1 MEMDKS
7 NSSKIPHKCLLNIQ
21 AVYDIL
27 QSAEKKAVDF
37 ILTNPGEIANSTIVD
52 IASKAKCSEATIVR
66 LSKRLGY
73 EGFPEL
79 KGDFANIIKEH
90 YFEYEEINKTDDV
103 ITVVKK
109 VFDSSIAAINDT
121 FEIMN
126 VKEFE
131 KALDAIL
138 SANKIMFCGV
148 GDAALVA
155 KEAYQK
161 FTRIGQNCY
170 TSIDCDIQLIL
181 SSQLNK
187 NDVLVA
193 ISYSGRSQSV
203 VKAVKIAK
211 ISGAKVIAITN
222 FPTSPLTKKSDII
235 LQTAVFSK
243 YTTGE
248 VISKRIVEL
257 CIIESLFINYLIRKG
272 QPIIDTLR
280 KSNEVININKL

>member
-1 MEMDKS
+1 MDKS
-7 NSSKIPHKCLLNIQ
+7 NLSKIPHKCLLNIK
-21 AVYDIL
+21 AVYNIL
-27 QSAEKKAVDF
+27 QSAEKKAADF
-37 ILTNPGEIANSTIVD
+37 IQSNPGEVANSTIVD

-73 EGFPEL
+73 EGFPDL
-79 KGDFANIIKEH
+79 KADFANVTKEH
-90 YFEYEEINKTDDV
+90 YLEYREINEMDDV

-121 FEIMN
+121 FDIMDR
-126 VKEFE
+126 KEFE
-131 KALDAIL
+131 KALDAIFN
-138 SANKIMFCGV
+138 ANKIMFCGV
-148 GDAALVA
+148 GDAAPVA
-155 KEAYQK
+155 KEAYQR
-161 FTRIGQNCY
+161 FTRMGQNCY

-211 ISGAKVIAITN
+211 KSGAKVIAITN
-222 FPTSPLTKKSDII
+222 FPVSPLTKKSDII

-243 YTTGE
+243 YATGE

-257 CIIESLFINYLIRKG
+257 CIIESLFINYLLKKG
-272 QPIIDTLR
+272 QPVMDTLI
-280 KSNEVININKL
+280 KSNEVIDINKL

>member
-1 MEMDKS
+1 MDES
-7 NSSKIPHKCLLNIQ
+7 NSSKIPHKCLLNIKS
-21 AVYDIL
+21 VYAIV

-37 ILTNPGEIANSTIVD
+37 ILSNPGEIANSTIVD

-66 LSKRLGY
+66 LAKRLGY

-79 KGDFANIIKEH
+79 KGDFANITKEH
-90 YFEYEEINKTDDV
+90 YFEYEEINEMDDV

-121 FEIMN
+121 FDIMN
-126 VKEFE
+126 RKEFE

-170 TSIDCDIQLIL
+170 NSIDCDIQLIL

-187 NDVLVA
+187 NDVLIA

-211 ISGAKVIAITN
+211 KSGVKVIAITN
-222 FPTSPLTKKSDII
+222 FPISPLTKKSDII

-248 VISKRIVEL
+248 VISKRVVEL
-257 CIIESLFINYLIRKG
+257 CIIESLFINYLLKKG
-272 QPIIDTLR
+272 QPIMDTLR

>member
-1 MEMDKS
+1 MDKS
-7 NSSKIPHKCLLNIQ
+7 NLSKIPHKCLLNIK

-27 QSAEKKAVDF
+27 QSAEKKAADF
-37 ILTNPGEIANSTIVD
+37 IQSNPGEIANSTIVD

-73 EGFPEL
+73 EGFLDL
-79 KGDFANIIKEH
+79 KADFANVTKEH
-90 YFEYEEINKTDDV
+90 YLEYEEVNEMDDV

-121 FEIMN
+121 FDIMN
-126 VKEFE
+126 RIEFE
-131 KALDAIL
+131 KALDVIL

-155 KEAYQK
+155 KEAYQR

-170 TSIDCDIQLIL
+170 TSSDCDIQLIL
-181 SSQLNK
+181 SSQLDK

-211 ISGAKVIAITN
+211 KSGAKVIAITN
-222 FPTSPLTKKSDII
+222 FPISPLTKKSDII

-243 YTTGE
+243 YATGE

-257 CIIESLFINYLIRKG
+257 CIIESLFINYLLKKG
-272 QPIIDTLR
+272 QPVIDTLR
-280 KSNEVININKL
+280 KSNEVIKINKL

>member
-1 MEMDKS
+1 MDKS
-7 NSSKIPHKCLLNIQ
+7 NLSKIPHKCLLNIK
-21 AVYDIL
+21 AVYNIL
-27 QSAEKKAVDF
+27 QSAEKKAADF
-37 ILTNPGEIANSTIVD
+37 IQSNPGEVANSTIVD

-73 EGFPEL
+73 EGFPDL
-79 KGDFANIIKEH
+79 KADFANVTKEH
-90 YFEYEEINKTDDV
+90 YLEYREINEMDDV

-121 FEIMN
+121 FDIMDR
-126 VKEFE
+126 KEFE
-131 KALDAIL
+131 KALDAIFN
-138 SANKIMFCGV
+138 ANKIMFCGV

-155 KEAYQK
+155 KEAYQR

-187 NDVLVA
+187 NDVLIA

-211 ISGAKVIAITN
+211 KSGAKVIAITN
-222 FPTSPLTKKSDII
+222 FPISPLTKKSDII

-243 YTTGE
+243 YATGE

-257 CIIESLFINYLIRKG
+257 CIIESLFINYLLKKG
-272 QPIIDTLR
+272 QPVMDTLI

>member
-1 MEMDKS
+1 MDKS
-7 NSSKIPHKCLLNIQ
+7 NLSKIPHKCLLNIK

-27 QSAEKKAVDF
+27 QSAEKKAADF
-37 ILTNPGEIANSTIVD
+37 IQSNPGEIANSTIVD

-73 EGFPEL
+73 EGFLDL
-79 KGDFANIIKEH
+79 KADFANVTKEH
-90 YFEYEEINKTDDV
+90 YLEYEEVNEMDDV

-121 FEIMN
+121 FDIMN
-126 VKEFE
+126 RIEFE
-131 KALDAIL
+131 KALDVIL

-155 KEAYQK
+155 KEAYQR

-181 SSQLNK
+181 SSQLDK

-211 ISGAKVIAITN
+211 KSGAKVIAITN
-222 FPTSPLTKKSDII
+222 FPISPLTKKSDII

-243 YTTGE
+243 YATGE

-257 CIIESLFINYLIRKG
+257 CIIESLFINYLLKKG
-272 QPIIDTLR
+272 QPVIDTLR
-280 KSNEVININKL
+280 KSNEVIKINKL

>member
-1 MEMDKS
+1 MDKS
-7 NSSKIPHKCLLNIQ
+7 NLSKIPHKCLLNIK

-27 QSAEKKAVDF
+27 QSAEKKAADF
-37 ILTNPGEIANSTIVD
+37 IQSNPGEIANSTIVD

-73 EGFPEL
+73 EGFLDL
-79 KGDFANIIKEH
+79 KADFANVTKEH
-90 YFEYEEINKTDDV
+90 YLEYEEVNEMDDV

-121 FEIMN
+121 FDIMN
-126 VKEFE
+126 RIEFE
-131 KALDAIL
+131 KALDVIL

-155 KEAYQK
+155 KEAYQR

-181 SSQLNK
+181 SSQLDK

-211 ISGAKVIAITN
+211 KSGAKVIAITN
-222 FPTSPLTKKSDII
+222 FPISPLTKKSDII

-243 YTTGE
+243 YATGE

-257 CIIESLFINYLIRKG
+257 CIIESLFINYLLKKG
-272 QPIIDTLR
+272 QPVMDTLI
-280 KSNEVININKL
+280 KSNEVIKINKL

>member
-1 MEMDKS
+1 MDKS
-7 NSSKIPHKCLLNIQ
+7 NLSKIPHKCLLNIK

-27 QSAEKKAVDF
+27 QSAEKKAADF
-37 ILTNPGEIANSTIVD
+37 IQSNPGEIANSTIVD

-73 EGFPEL
+73 EGFIDL
-79 KGDFANIIKEH
+79 KADFANVTKEH
-90 YFEYEEINKTDDV
+90 YLEYEEVNEMDDV

-121 FEIMN
+121 FDIMN
-126 VKEFE
+126 RIEFE
-131 KALDAIL
+131 KALDVIL

-155 KEAYQK
+155 KEAYQR

-181 SSQLNK
+181 SSQLDK

-211 ISGAKVIAITN
+211 KSGAKVIAITN
-222 FPTSPLTKKSDII
+222 FPISPLTKKSDII

-243 YTTGE
+243 YATGE

-257 CIIESLFINYLIRKG
+257 CIIESLFINYLLKKG
-272 QPIIDTLR
+272 QPVMDTLR
-280 KSNEVININKL
+280 KSNEVIKINKL

>member
-1 MEMDKS
+1 MDKS
-7 NSSKIPHKCLLNIQ
+7 NLSKIPHKCLLNIK

-27 QSAEKKAVDF
+27 QSAEKKAADF
-37 ILTNPGEIANSTIVD
+37 IQSNPGEIANSTIVD

-73 EGFPEL
+73 EGFLDL
-79 KGDFANIIKEH
+79 KADFANVTKEH
-90 YFEYEEINKTDDV
+90 YLEYEEVNEMDDV

-121 FEIMN
+121 FDIMN
-126 VKEFE
+126 RIEFE
-131 KALDAIL
+131 KALDVIL

-155 KEAYQK
+155 KEAYQR

-181 SSQLNK
+181 SSQLDK

-193 ISYSGRSQSV
+193 ISYSGRSQSI

-211 ISGAKVIAITN
+211 KSGAKVIAITN
-222 FPTSPLTKKSDII
+222 FPISPLTKKSDII

-243 YTTGE
+243 YATGE

-257 CIIESLFINYLIRKG
+257 CIIESLFINYLLKKG
-272 QPIIDTLR
+272 QPVMDTLI
-280 KSNEVININKL
+280 KSNEVIKTNKL

>member
-1 MEMDKS
+1 MDKS
-7 NSSKIPHKCLLNIQ
+7 NLSKIPHKCLLNIK
-21 AVYDIL
+21 AVYNIL
-27 QSAEKKAVDF
+27 QSAEKKAADF
-37 ILTNPGEIANSTIVD
+37 IQSNPGEVANSTIVD

-73 EGFPEL
+73 EGFPDL
-79 KGDFANIIKEH
+79 KADFANVTKEH
-90 YFEYEEINKTDDV
+90 YLEYREINEMDDV

-121 FEIMN
+121 FDIMDR
-126 VKEFE
+126 KEFE
-131 KALDAIL
+131 KALDAIFN
-138 SANKIMFCGV
+138 ANKIMFCGV

-155 KEAYQK
+155 KEAYQR

-187 NDVLVA
+187 NDVLIA

-211 ISGAKVIAITN
+211 KSGAKVIAITN
-222 FPTSPLTKKSDII
+222 FPVSPLTKKSDII

-243 YTTGE
+243 YATGE

-257 CIIESLFINYLIRKG
+257 CIIESLFINYLLKKG
-272 QPIIDTLR
+272 QPVMDTLI

>member
-1 MEMDKS
+1 MDKS
-7 NSSKIPHKCLLNIQ
+7 NLSKIPHKCLLNIK

-27 QSAEKKAVDF
+27 QSAEKKAADF
-37 ILTNPGEIANSTIVD
+37 IQSNPGEIANSTIVD

-73 EGFPEL
+73 EGFLDL
-79 KGDFANIIKEH
+79 KADFANVTKEH
-90 YFEYEEINKTDDV
+90 YLEYEEVNEMDDV

-121 FEIMN
+121 FDIMN
-126 VKEFE
+126 RIEFE
-131 KALDAIL
+131 KALDVIL

-155 KEAYQK
+155 KEAYQR

-181 SSQLNK
+181 SSQLDK

-193 ISYSGRSQSV
+193 ISYSGRSQSI

-211 ISGAKVIAITN
+211 KSGAKVIAITN
-222 FPTSPLTKKSDII
+222 FPISPLTKKSDII

-243 YTTGE
+243 YATGE

-257 CIIESLFINYLIRKG
+257 CIIESLFINYLLKKG
-272 QPIIDTLR
+272 QPVMDTLI
-280 KSNEVININKL
+280 KSNEVIKINKL

>member
-1 MEMDKS
+1 MDKS
-7 NSSKIPHKCLLNIQ
+7 NLSKIPHKCLLNIK

-27 QSAEKKAVDF
+27 QSAEKKAADF
-37 ILTNPGEIANSTIVD
+37 IQSNPGEIANSTIVD

-73 EGFPEL
+73 EGFIDL
-79 KGDFANIIKEH
+79 KADFANVTKEH
-90 YFEYEEINKTDDV
+90 YLEYEEVNEMDDV

-121 FEIMN
+121 FDIMN
-126 VKEFE
+126 RIEFE
-131 KALDAIL
+131 KALDVIL

-155 KEAYQK
+155 KEAYQR

-181 SSQLNK
+181 SSQLDK

-211 ISGAKVIAITN
+211 KSGAKVIAITN
-222 FPTSPLTKKSDII
+222 FPISPLTKKSDII

-243 YTTGE
+243 YATGE

-257 CIIESLFINYLIRKG
+257 CIIESLFINYLLKKG
-272 QPIIDTLR
+272 QPIMDTLR
-280 KSNEVININKL
+280 KSNEVIKINKL

>member
-1 MEMDKS
+1 MDKS
-7 NSSKIPHKCLLNIQ
+7 NLSKIPHKCLLNIK

-27 QSAEKKAVDF
+27 QSAEKKAADF
-37 ILTNPGEIANSTIVD
+37 IQSNPGEIANSTIVD

-73 EGFPEL
+73 EGFLDL
-79 KGDFANIIKEH
+79 KADFANVTKEH
-90 YFEYEEINKTDDV
+90 YLEYEEVNEMDDV

-109 VFDSSIAAINDT
+109 VFDSSITAINDT
-121 FEIMN
+121 FDIMN
-126 VKEFE
+126 RIEFE
-131 KALDAIL
+131 KALDVIL

-155 KEAYQK
+155 KEAYQR

-211 ISGAKVIAITN
+211 KSGAKVIAITN
-222 FPTSPLTKKSDII
+222 FPISPLTKKSDII

-243 YTTGE
+243 YATGE

-257 CIIESLFINYLIRKG
+257 CIIESLFINYLLKKG
-272 QPIIDTLR
+272 QPVMDTLI
-280 KSNEVININKL
+280 KSNEVIKINKL

>member
-1 MEMDKS
+1 MDKS
-7 NSSKIPHKCLLNIQ
+7 NLSKIPHKCLLNIK

-27 QSAEKKAVDF
+27 QSAEKKAADF
-37 ILTNPGEIANSTIVD
+37 IQSNPGEIANSTIVD

-73 EGFPEL
+73 EGFIDL
-79 KGDFANIIKEH
+79 KADFANVTKEH
-90 YFEYEEINKTDDV
+90 YLEYEEVNEMDDI

-121 FEIMN
+121 FDIMN
-126 VKEFE
+126 RKEFE
-131 KALDAIL
+131 KALDVIL
-138 SANKIMFCGV
+138 NANKIMFCGV

-181 SSQLNK
+181 SSQLDK
-187 NDVLVA
+187 NDALVA

-211 ISGAKVIAITN
+211 KSGAKVIAITN
-222 FPTSPLTKKSDII
+222 FPISPLTKKSDII

-243 YTTGE
+243 YATGE

-257 CIIESLFINYLIRKG
+257 CIIESLFINYLLKKG
-272 QPIIDTLR
+272 QPVMDTLI
-280 KSNEVININKL
+280 KSNEVIKINKL

>member
-1 MEMDKS
+1 MDES
-7 NSSKIPHKCLLNIQ
+7 NLSKIPHKCLLNIK

-37 ILTNPGEIANSTIVD
+37 ILSNPEEIANLTIVD
-52 IASKAKCSEATIVR
+52 IAGKANCSEATIVR
-66 LSKRLGY
+66 LAKRLGY

-79 KGDFANIIKEH
+79 KANFANITKEH
-90 YFEYEEINKTDDV
+90 YFEYEEVNEIDDV

-121 FEIMN
+121 FDIMN
-126 VKEFE
+126 RKEFE
-131 KALDAIL
+131 KALDAII

-170 TSIDCDIQLIL
+170 NSIDCDIQLIL

-187 NDVLVA
+187 NDVLIA

-203 VKAVKIAK
+203 IKTVKIAK
-211 ISGAKVIAITN
+211 KSGAKIIAITN
-222 FPTSPLTKKSDII
+222 FPISPLTKKSDII
-235 LQTAVFSK
+235 LQTAVFSR
-243 YTTGE
+243 YATGE
-248 VISKRIVEL
+248 IISKRIVEL
-257 CIIESLFINYLIRKG
+257 CIIESLFINYLIKKG
-272 QPIIDTLR
+272 QPIMDTLR
-280 KSNEVININKL
+280 KSNEVIKINKL

>member
-1 MEMDKS
+1 MDKS
-7 NSSKIPHKCLLNIQ
+7 NLSKIPHKCLLNIK

-27 QSAEKKAVDF
+27 QNAEKKAADF
-37 ILTNPGEIANSTIVD
+37 IQSNPGEIANSTIVD
-52 IASKAKCSEATIVR
+52 IAGKAKCSEATIVR

-73 EGFPEL
+73 EGFLDL
-79 KGDFANIIKEH
+79 KADFANVTKEH
-90 YFEYEEINKTDDV
+90 YLEYEEVNEMDDV

-121 FEIMN
+121 FDIMN
-126 VKEFE
+126 RIEFE
-131 KALDAIL
+131 KALDVIL

-155 KEAYQK
+155 KEAYQR

-193 ISYSGRSQSV
+193 ISYS
-203 VKAVKIAK
+203 
-211 ISGAKVIAITN
+211 
-222 FPTSPLTKKSDII
+222 
-235 LQTAVFSK
+235 
-243 YTTGE
+243 
-248 VISKRIVEL
+248 
-257 CIIESLFINYLIRKG
+257 
-272 QPIIDTLR
+272 
-280 KSNEVININKL
+280 

>member
-1 MEMDKS
+1 MDKS
-7 NSSKIPHKCLLNIQ
+7 NLSKIPHKCLLNIK
-21 AVYDIL
+21 AVYNIL
-27 QSAEKKAVDF
+27 QSAEKKAADF
-37 ILTNPGEIANSTIVD
+37 IQSNPGEVANSTIVD

-73 EGFPEL
+73 EGFPDL
-79 KGDFANIIKEH
+79 KADFANVTKEH
-90 YFEYEEINKTDDV
+90 YLEYREINEMDDV

-121 FEIMN
+121 FDIMDR
-126 VKEFE
+126 KEFE
-131 KALDAIL
+131 KALDAIFN
-138 SANKIMFCGV
+138 ANKIMFCGV
-148 GDAALVA
+148 GDAAPVA
-155 KEAYQK
+155 KEAYQR
-161 FTRIGQNCY
+161 FTRMGQNCY

-211 ISGAKVIAITN
+211 KSGAKVIAITN
-222 FPTSPLTKKSDII
+222 FPVSPLTKKSDII

-243 YTTGE
+243 YATGE

-257 CIIESLFINYLIRKG
+257 CIIESLFINYLLKKG
-272 QPIIDTLR
+272 QPVMDTLI

>member
-1 MEMDKS
+1 MDKS
-7 NSSKIPHKCLLNIQ
+7 NLSKIPHKCLLNIK

-27 QSAEKKAVDF
+27 QSAEKKAADF
-37 ILTNPGEIANSTIVD
+37 IQSNPGEIANSTIVD

-73 EGFPEL
+73 EGFLDL
-79 KGDFANIIKEH
+79 KADFANVTKEH
-90 YFEYEEINKTDDV
+90 YLEYEEVNEMDDV

-109 VFDSSIAAINDT
+109 VFDSSITAINDT
-121 FEIMN
+121 FDIMN
-126 VKEFE
+126 RIEFE
-131 KALDAIL
+131 KALDVIL

-155 KEAYQK
+155 KEAYQR

-181 SSQLNK
+181 SSQLDK

-211 ISGAKVIAITN
+211 KSGAKVIAITN
-222 FPTSPLTKKSDII
+222 FPISPLTKKSDII

-243 YTTGE
+243 YATGE

-257 CIIESLFINYLIRKG
+257 CIIESLFINYLLKKG
-272 QPIIDTLR
+272 QPIMDTLR
-280 KSNEVININKL
+280 KSNEVIKINKL

>member
-1 MEMDKS
+1 MDKS
-7 NSSKIPHKCLLNIQ
+7 NLSKIPHKCLLNIK

-27 QSAEKKAVDF
+27 QSAEKKAADF
-37 ILTNPGEIANSTIVD
+37 IQSNPGEIANSTIVD

-73 EGFPEL
+73 EGFLDL
-79 KGDFANIIKEH
+79 KADFANVTKEH
-90 YFEYEEINKTDDV
+90 YLEYEEVNEMDDV

-121 FEIMN
+121 FNIMN
-126 VKEFE
+126 RIEFE
-131 KALDAIL
+131 KALDVIL
-138 SANKIMFCGV
+138 SANKIMFCGL

-155 KEAYQK
+155 KEAYQR

-181 SSQLNK
+181 SSQLDK

-211 ISGAKVIAITN
+211 KSGAKVIAITN
-222 FPTSPLTKKSDII
+222 FPISPLTKKSDII

-243 YTTGE
+243 YATGE

-257 CIIESLFINYLIRKG
+257 CIIESLFINYLLKKG
-272 QPIIDTLR
+272 QPVIDTLR
-280 KSNEVININKL
+280 KSNEVIKINKL